1 MSSYVLAQ
9 IIGAFAVAFMVTSYI
24 NTKKERYL
32 FFQITCNIFYGLQ
45 FFLLNA
51 YSAMGICIIT
61 IIKSILFYFYEK
73 KGHKVPLWALL
84 ATEIA
89 TIIFGIIIF
98 DGFDTLLPIII
109 SCIYTY
115 ATWQKNLKLTYLT
128 GTGIS
133 ILWIIYYAI
142 IGAFVS
148 ISGGVFELCASII
161 GVIKLNKLKKQSDN
175 KETI

>member
-1 MSSYVLAQ
+1 MSSYFLAQ
-9 IIGAFAVAFMVTSYI
+9 IIGAFAVALMIISYL

-61 IIKSILFYFYEK
+61 IIKSILFYLYEK
-73 KGHKVPLWALL
+73 KNKNAPLWALIL
-84 ATEIA
+84 TEIV

-115 ATWQKNLKLTYLT
+115 ATWQKNLKLTYIT
-128 GTGIS
+128 GTCIS
-133 ILWIIYYAI
+133 VLWIIYYSI

-148 ISGGVFELCASII
+148 ISGGIFELCASII
-161 GVIKLNKLKKQSDN
+161 GVCKLNKLKN
-175 KETI
+175 KENT